1 MVSKKVVLG
10 VLFFVALAIVSV
22 QAQSEL
28 ADWQYDQAFAAFN
41 KGDCAN
47 SSVHAKLALDRYTS
61 ANNIPGIE
69 KTNALIVKINDCLRP
84 IGDSYYIQALNYY
97 TKSLDY
103 LNYADYKNARIQ
115 LDQSMTYLQLAKS
128 AYMYLIPEDL
138 SRLTQVNTKM
148 ADVTA
153 KIAESEKMK
162 ADELYLKAVFY
173 IEKQDYGLALDYV
186 DNASA
191 ICAQYGNTECVQRC
205 NQLRDGIRS
214 NLAVLIDRAK
224 YFYEKG
230 MEAYTSATCTNDKYF
245 DALDNFKDAR
255 KTYLSAREYEQVK
268 NCDYILNRTNEAL
281 QVCMQQLI
289 NSLDESIR
297 DATTRMVLAG
307 DNCSEYDS
315 ILQLVK
321 NTKNHAELLSER
333 FHMPVFIDRMTQC
346 DGLTKQ
352 IKLRNFNCGESYSA
366 ETMYETAATMFQTAE
381 YENASVLV
389 RKSKTI
395 FEKAENWAGVTKADR
410 LIDGIDKMLLKVN
423 ESNAYYKKSQEYL
436 KVADYENAS
445 LYIMKAKALYT
456 NISRVK
462 DVAKCDVVMA
472 DIRNGNATRGKADA
486 YYAEAVQKYDIRDFG
501 TARIKADAAKDLYK
515 KINDVEGIAKVDALI
530 QKIPDQD
537 KPFLPPLV
545 LLILGAVL
553 LIVFLWTRTK
563 VSREKSERTD
573 FEDKKKSEEEQ
584 KLAEIEAERK
594 KREEEKERM
603 MLERK
608 RLKEMLEKEK
618 KAIKGERTEPRDNIG
633 ENGRAFGGNG
643 VGQADRQQIENERAL
658 LEKML
663 GQEREALKS
672 EKAVISEQLGLKRD
686 KMGGKHEEIPIES
699 EEVISDRE
707 KIKEMVDNPAD
718 NEPAF
723 SSSKDGLDEIEKLR
737 ELIKKER
744 ETMKKSESD
753 DKTV

>member
-10 VLFFVALAIVSV
+10 VLFFVGLALVGV
-22 QAQSEL
+22 QAQSDL
-28 ADWQYDQAFAAFN
+28 ADWQYDQALAAFN
-41 KGDCAN
+41 KGDCSN

-69 KTNALIVKINDCLRP
+69 KTNALIVKINDCLKP
-84 IGDSYYIQALNYY
+84 IGDAYYIQALNYY
-97 TKSLDY
+97 TKALDY
-103 LNYADYKNARIQ
+103 LNSADHKNARTQ
-115 LDQSMTYLQLAKS
+115 LDQSMSYLQLAKS

-148 ADVTA
+148 ADINA
-153 KIAESEKMK
+153 KIAESETLK
-162 ADELYLKAVFY
+162 ANELYLKAIFY
-173 IEKQDYGLALDYV
+173 VEKQDYGLALDYV

-191 ICAQYGNTECVQRC
+191 ICAQYGNTACVQRC
-205 NQLRDGIRS
+205 NELRDGIRR

-245 DALDNFKDAR
+245 DAVDNFKQAR
-255 KTYLSAREYEQVK
+255 ATYLSARDYEQVK

-297 DATTRMVLAG
+297 EATTRIILAEE
-307 DNCSEYDS
+307 NCSEY
-315 ILQLVK
+315 IGIMQLVR
-321 NTKNHAELLSER
+321 TTHAHASLLLDR
-333 FHMPVFIDRMTQC
+333 FQMPVFADRMTQC
-346 DGLTKQ
+346 AGLVTQ
-352 IKLRNFNCGESYSA
+352 IKLRNASCGESYSA
-366 ETMYETAATMFQTAE
+366 ETMYNTAATMFQNAE
-381 YENASVLV
+381 YENASVLA
-389 RKSKTI
+389 RKSKVI
-395 FEKAENWAGVTKADR
+395 FERAGDWAGVTKVDR
-410 LIDGIDKMLLKVN
+410 LLDSNNKMLLKVN
-423 ESNAYYKKSQEYL
+423 ESNGYYKKSQEYL

-445 LYIMKAKALYT
+445 LYVMKAKELYT
-456 NISRVK
+456 DISRVK

-472 DIRNGNATRGKADA
+472 DIRNGNLTRGKADA

-530 QKIPDQD
+530 KKIPDQD
-537 KPFLPPLV
+537 KPFVPPLV
-545 LLILGAVL
+545 LLIVGAVL
-553 LIVFLWTRTK
+553 FIVLIWTRTK
-563 VSREKSERTD
+563 TSREKTEKTSVA
-573 FEDKKKSEEEQ
+573 DKKKSEEEQ
-584 KLAEIEAERK
+584 RLAELEAERK

-608 RLKEMLEKEK
+608 RLKEMLAQEK
-618 KAIKGERTEPRDNIG
+618 KAIKGERAESRDNIG
-633 ENGRAFGGNG
+633 ENGRAFDGNG
-643 VGQADRQQIENERAL
+643 VGQADRQQTENEREL
-658 LEKML
+658 LEKIL
-663 GQEREALKS
+663 GQDREALKS

-707 KIKEMVDNPAD
+707 KIKEIVDNPAD
-718 NEPAF
+718 HEPDF
-723 SSSKDGLDEIEKLR
+723 SSSKNGLDEIEKLR

-744 ETMKKSESD
+744 EAMKKSESD
-753 DKTV
+753 GKTV